1 MKKILFIIG
10 TLQSGGVSKSL
21 VNLLN
26 VIDTKRY
33 DIHLLVLDMNNNVQL
48 SSLPNGVTV
57 HVNTVIQDLHHGLNG
72 VFHLFKMGH
81 FFVAIGSLLRMGISL
96 FSKSYSGILL
106 SKLMPCFSEE
116 EFDTVIDYGGQQQ
129 LYYMVDKLKS
139 SKKISFFHSDYSKW
153 PYYKR
158 ADKKYYPRID
168 KLFTISEKCV
178 VSLKDHFPEI
188 SHKIFLFENITCPR
202 VLYNLAKEKIDTS
215 IFNGTIL
222 LTIGHVWYNK
232 GTDLAVAA
240 ARILKE
246 QGYDFTWLFI
256 GKIADSKYVD
266 YVSSA
271 NLTENVKFLG
281 VIPNPYPYIKYAD
294 MFVHPSRFEGKSI
307 AIDEAKLMCKPIVA
321 TNFSTVN
328 DQLTNG
334 VSATI
339 CEMTSESLAKAIRDL
354 IDNEEKRNYYQ
365 NYLKNNIQDN
375 SDEIFKLYKIIDE

>member
-33 DIHLLVLDMNNNVQL
+33 DIHLLVLEMNNNVH
-48 SSLPNGVTV
+48 STSLPKGVTV
-57 HVNTVIQDLHHGLNG
+57 HVNTVIQDLHHGING
-72 VFHLFKMGH
+72 VFHLLKTGH
-81 FFVAIGSLLRMGISL
+81 FMIAIGSLLRMGISL

-139 SKKISFFHSDYSKW
+139 SKKMSFFHSDYNKW
-153 PYYKR
+153 PYYKI

-178 VSLKDHFPEI
+178 ESLKEHFPEM
-188 SHKIFLFENITCPR
+188 SHKIFLFENITCPK
-202 VLYNLAKEKIDTS
+202 VLYKLSEEKIDTS
-215 IFNGTIL
+215 ILNGTFL

-240 ARILKE
+240 ARILME
-246 QGYDFTWLFI
+246 QGYNFTWLFI
-256 GKIADSKYVD
+256 GKVADTKYVKD
-266 YVSSA
+266 VASM
-271 NLTENVKFLG
+271 NLGKTIQFLG
-281 VIPNPYPYIKYAD
+281 IKSNPYPYMKHAD
-294 MFVHPSRFEGKSI
+294 IFVHPSRFEGKSI
-307 AIDEAKLMCKPIVA
+307 AIDEAKIMCKPIVA
-321 TNFSTVN
+321 TSFSTVN
-328 DQLTNG
+328 DQLING
-334 VSATI
+334 VNATI
-339 CEMTSESLAKAIRDL
+339 CEMTPDGLANAIKDL
-354 IDNEEKRNYYQ
+354 IDNEEKRNNYQ
-365 NYLKNNIQDN
+365 DYLKNNIQDN
-375 SDEIFKLYKIIDE
+375 STEIFKLYNTID